1 MSDTKGKEVPL
12 TGADV
17 KQHKRMAA
25 GEKLD
30 GQKMPSAPKESKTP
44 A

>member
-1 MSDTKGKEVPL
+1 M

-30 GQKMPSAPKESKTP
+30 GQKMPSAPKESKYY
-44 A
+44 AARAEFGLA

>member
-1 MSDTKGKEVPL
+1 MSGTKGKEVPM
-12 TGADV
+12 TGAFV

-30 GQKMPSAPKESKTP
+30 GQKLPSAPSTPKTP

>member
-1 MSDTKGKEVPL
+1 MNDTKGKEVPM
-12 TGADV
+12 TGACV